1 MVGNLTI
8 SNNNQD
14 SAIITVLTVVFIVI
28 RTSTDDL
35 ASDFLNERYKLMC
48 ENNHKV

>member
-14 SAIITVLTVVFIVI
+14 SAIITVLAVVFIVI
-28 RTSTDDL
+28 RTRTSTNDL
-35 ASDFLNERYKLMC
+35 ASDFLNTVKC
-48 ENNHKV
+48 